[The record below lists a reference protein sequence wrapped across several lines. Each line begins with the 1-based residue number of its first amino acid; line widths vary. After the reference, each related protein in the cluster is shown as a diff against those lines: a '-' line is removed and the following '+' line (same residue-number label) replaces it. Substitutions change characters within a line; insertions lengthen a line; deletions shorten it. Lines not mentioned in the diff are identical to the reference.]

1 MCFIAFTFINHLR
14 CLTQLQY
21 RQLVKAIDAMQ
32 ISKVKDNK
40 ADNIV
45 YLRSKV
51 DDAQQMI
58 IDKLRL
64 KIPND
69 TTPQKAINQYF
80 IK

>member
-1 MCFIAFTFINHLR
+1 
-14 CLTQLQY
+14 
-21 RQLVKAIDAMQ
+21 MQ